1 MTVNLA
7 SWLLARA
14 AVREKEFALS
24 RALGASGPAVV
35 RATLIEGG
43 LLGLLGGIG
52 GTLAAIWGTRLL
64 VSLGPANLP
73 CRETIAV
80 DWSIAAVVIT
90 VGTVLGFIAA
100 AAPATWASLVSLP
113 WPLAAAAVRVGTSTG
128 RMRRSLIVAQVALS
142 LVLIRAGGLV
152 VRSFERLLAAD
163 GRFQTQKGAHFP
175 VGVGNWLFLE
185 DRVLRLSGPRRER
198 ACSSVQ
204 SQTHQRHDKFGAVR
218 DWKRQ
223 LDIPSRSRAR
233 RYLRLSHLRT
243 CWVL

>member
-1 MTVNLA
+1 VWTIGGPVLLCLSFAVSFWWLVLTVNLA

-185 DRVLRLSGPRRER
+185 DRVLR
-198 ACSSVQ
+198 
-204 SQTHQRHDKFGAVR
+204 
-218 DWKRQ
+218 
-223 LDIPSRSRAR
+223 
-233 RYLRLSHLRT
+233 
-243 CWVL
+243 